1 MTKKKRMTLEELKR
15 IASWGYIQLWRPSLY
30 GGPDEE
36 FRRRETEDG
45 NDADTP
51 PAKKS
56 DD

>member
-1 MTKKKRMTLEELKR
+1 MTKKKRMTLEELKL
-15 IASWGYIQLWRPSLY
+15 IASRGYIQLRRPSLY
-30 GGPDEE
+30 GGPDEG
-36 FRRRETEDG
+36 FRRRETVDS